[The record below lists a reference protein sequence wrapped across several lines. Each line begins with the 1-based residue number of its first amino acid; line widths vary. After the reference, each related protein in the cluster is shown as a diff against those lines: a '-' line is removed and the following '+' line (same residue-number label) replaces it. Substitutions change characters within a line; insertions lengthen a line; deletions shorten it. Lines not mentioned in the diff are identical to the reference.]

1 MENKKTWITV
11 LIVVIIVIALVAA
24 IWAGNKGETTEEE
37 QIQEDQV
44 TETQTNP
51 EQEAPKNDAQV
62 NEEGD
67 AAQQAENQGDAETEM
82 VEGTEQS

>member
-51 EQEAPKNDAQV
+51 EQEDGVLHFHSVHEKRRASQ
-62 NEEGD
+62 
-67 AAQQAENQGDAETEM
+67 
-82 VEGTEQS
+82 